1 MLRAVRSVARLLGIV
16 RTLARHDALFP
27 LEALTDGS
35 AVTATARLVVRLA
48 KRKRTENLRPGQRLS
63 LAFQELG
70 PSFIKF
76 GQSLAT
82 RADLIGDEMA
92 ADLSQLQD
100 DLPPFATAE
109 ARRTI
114 EDEISSPIDELFSQ
128 FDDQPV
134 AAASIAQVHFAVT
147 TDGREVAVKV
157 LRPGIEDAF
166 ARDLDLFLW
175 LAETVENSQPSL
187 HRLKPVEV
195 VRTFA
200 RVVKTEMDLRLE
212 AAAAVELAE
221 NFADDDSFN
230 VPEIDWQ
237 RTAKRVL
244 TLARVE
250 GIPIDQRDDLIK
262 AGHNPRALV
271 ETASRAIFHQIFR
284 DGFFH
289 ADLHPGNLFVAAD
302 GSIHAVDFGIM
313 GRIDATTR
321 RYLGEMLMGFLEGD
335 YRRVSDIHFR
345 AGYVPA
351 SQSRD
356 EFMQACRSIGAPII
370 GKPLNEISIA
380 RLLAQMFSVTES
392 FEMETQPQL
401 LLLQKT
407 MMVAE
412 GIGRMLDAD
421 VNMWEMS
428 RPLIADWIEV
438 NLGAEAIL
446 RNTAKEVASGIE
458 RLPHLIRGVERTAEM
473 VSEGG
478 LRLHPDSVRGLTQD
492 GNPRHRG
499 VALWLILAVL
509 ATILVVLL

>member
-1 MLRAVRSVARLLGIV
+1 MLRAVRNIARLLGIV

-27 LEALTDGS
+27 LEFLTDGS
-35 AVTATARLVVRLA
+35 VVAATAKLVVRLST
-48 KRKRTENLRPGQRLS
+48 RKHVENLRPGQRLS
-63 LAFQELG
+63 LALQGLG

-82 RADLIGDEMA
+82 RSDLIGDEMA

-100 DLPPFATAE
+100 RLAPFATAE
-109 ARRTI
+109 ARRTV
-114 EDEISSPIDELFSQ
+114 EDELSTPIAEMYSQ

-175 LAETVENSQPSL
+175 LAETIENSQPSL

-200 RVVKTEMDLRLE
+200 RVVGTEMDLRLE
-212 AAAAVELAE
+212 AAAASELAE

-230 VPEIDWQ
+230 VPEIDWR

-262 AGHNPRALV
+262 AGHDPRALV
-271 ETASRAIFHQIFR
+271 ETASRAIFNQIFR

-313 GRIDATTR
+313 GRLDATTR
-321 RYLGEMLMGFLEGD
+321 RYLGEMLLGFLDGD
-335 YRRVSDIHFR
+335 YRRVSDVHFR

-351 SQSRD
+351 GQSRD

-370 GKPLNEISIA
+370 DLPLNEISIA
-380 RLLAQMFSVTES
+380 RLLAQMFSITVA
-392 FEMETQPQL
+392 FQMETQPQL

-412 GIGRMLDAD
+412 GLGRMLDAE
-421 VNMWEMS
+421 VNMWDLS
-428 RPLIADWIEV
+428 RPLIADWIEG
-438 NLGAEAIL
+438 NLGAEALL
-446 RNTAKEVASGIE
+446 RETAKEVAMGIE
-458 RLPHLIRGVERTAEM
+458 RLPHLIKGAERTAEM
-473 VSEGG
+473 FAEGG
-478 LRLHPDSVRGLTQD
+478 LRLHPDSVRGLTQG
-492 GNPRHRG
+492 GNNRGGG
-499 VALWLILAVL
+499 VAVWLILAVL
-509 ATILVVLL
+509 AAILVVLL